1 MNVIIFWSEKMIYKH
16 RLILVSIFVTVI
28 LFSSSFVTIAM
39 QQIPTLSQTK
49 EPIYQIKPDIT
60 QNIYVSG
67 DINIL
72 YPRSSIPVIV
82 EKESNFTID
91 FQSVN
96 FDKISVY
103 ISTAYEPIVDEIELE
118 IEDIIETEGIYHAT
132 VTVPLDTPEELYNL
146 TITIEENDELLS
158 NNRPR
163 AVSVTDEI
171 SDNFTFV
178 HITDFHIGDPRGL
191 KENIWQTIGW
201 KAAKKCIEEINLL
214 NPDFIVITGDLVFG
228 QLYPFE
234 YTIEY
239 KKCYEILQMFQ
250 VPTYLCPGNHD
261 GYVQCGQDGFKFWE
275 EYFGPLYYSF
285 NYGDYHFTSV
295 NSYDWPKIAR
305 FGISYLVFNWGGY
318 VQEKQ
323 LEWIEE
329 DLKDNNAKL
338 NFMLLHHNPIW
349 DTKNDSLFKN
359 GYEGREELLSLIE
372 KYDVDAV
379 LAGHVHYDDITVQN
393 DTLYITTTTATS
405 GTGKESYWGYRLI
418 DIQNSQIASNNYK
431 EPHYSIPSYRLNHTY
446 ENSNV
451 AMVENDLE
459 KDITAHLK
467 FLLPLGSY
475 RVENGEILLEREG
488 DYMVEIYVAANVE
501 KESEVTITLS

>member
-1 MNVIIFWSEKMIYKH
+1 MIYKH
-16 RLILVSIFVTVI
+16 RIIVVSIFVTAI
-28 LFSSSFVTIAM
+28 LFSGSFVSLAM
-39 QQIPTLSQTK
+39 QQKPTLSSTK
-49 EPIYQIKPDIT
+49 ESIYQIKPDIS
-60 QNIYVSG
+60 QSVGVSG
-67 DINIL
+67 DVDIL
-72 YPRSSIPVIV
+72 YPRSSVPVIV
-82 EKESNFTID
+82 EKEGNFTID
-91 FQSVN
+91 FQSES
-96 FDKISVY
+96 FDEVSAY
-103 ISTAYEPIVDEIELE
+103 ISTAYEPIVDEIELA
-118 IEDIIETEGIYHAT
+118 IEDMQETEGIYHAT

-146 TITIEENDELLS
+146 TIVIEENDELS
-158 NNRPR
+158 SSSRPR

-228 QLYPFE
+228 QMYPFE

-261 GYVQCGQDGFKFWE
+261 GYVQCGQDGFKFWK
-275 EYFGPLYYSF
+275 EYFGPLNYSF
-285 NYGDYHFTSV
+285 DYGDYHFTSV
-295 NSYDWPKIAR
+295 NSYDWPKLAR

-318 VQEKQ
+318 VQEEQ
-323 LEWIEE
+323 LEWIEK

-379 LAGHVHYDDITVQN
+379 LAGHVHYDDIAVQN
-393 DTLYITTTTATS
+393 DTLYITTTTAAS
-405 GTGKESYWGYRLI
+405 GTEKDSYWGYRLI
-418 DIQNSQIASNNYK
+418 DIRNSQIDSYNYK
-431 EPHYSIPSYRLNHTY
+431 EPKYSIPSYRLNHTY

-451 AMVENDLE
+451 ATVENDLE

-467 FLLPLGSY
+467 FLLPLGTYSA
-475 RVENGEILLEREG
+475 ENGEILLEREG
-488 DYMVEIYVAANVE
+488 DDMVEIYVAVDVE